1 MRYTPKT
8 RFLTMLLA
16 VVMIVGLLPM
26 SVFATEADGTAVAAD
41 AGDYSAPDIVYTS
54 REDDYYNVIS
64 KTDYVL
70 ARQAD
75 R

>member
-41 AGDYSAPDIVYTS
+41 AGDFGSPKIVYTPH
-54 REDDYYNVIS
+54 DDY
-64 KTDYVL
+64 
-70 ARQAD
+70 
-75 R
+75 